1 MKKIVFT
8 GGGTAGHIMPNL
20 ALIDEL
26 KNKAKVYYIGSNGME
41 KEIITKT
48 DIPFYEISSVKFK
61 RSLSFSNLLIP
72 FKLLKAI
79 KQSKKILKELKPDVI
94 FNKGGYVSLPVV
106 FAGKQLKIK
115 IISHESDMTLGLA
128 NKLCKNK
135 SEIICT
141 SFEKTAES
149 LKNGLW
155 TGSPIRNQI
164 FKGNQE
170 NAKKLFKNFKPNP
183 TILVVG
189 GSLGSKT
196 INENIVKCLDNLKEY
211 NIIHLVGKNN
221 LTGIKKNNYVE
232 LEFSN
237 NIEDLY
243 ALADLVISRAGSNVI
258 NEILALNKLNLLIPL
273 SKKASRGDQILNA
286 NYFKE
291 KGYSNVLYEENLTPT
306 TLINSIKQTFL
317 NKNKY
322 LKNMKNTNTKLA
334 NKKIIELLLK

>member
-26 KNKAKVYYIGSNGME
+26 KTTAKVYYIGSNGME

-135 SEIICT
+135 SEILCT
-141 SFEKTAES
+141 SF
-149 LKNGLW
+149 
-155 TGSPIRNQI
+155 
-164 FKGNQE
+164 
-170 NAKKLFKNFKPNP
+170 
-183 TILVVG
+183 
-189 GSLGSKT
+189 
-196 INENIVKCLDNLKEY
+196 
-211 NIIHLVGKNN
+211 
-221 LTGIKKNNYVE
+221 
-232 LEFSN
+232 
-237 NIEDLY
+237 
-243 ALADLVISRAGSNVI
+243 
-258 NEILALNKLNLLIPL
+258 
-273 SKKASRGDQILNA
+273 
-286 NYFKE
+286 
-291 KGYSNVLYEENLTPT
+291 
-306 TLINSIKQTFL
+306 
-317 NKNKY
+317 
-322 LKNMKNTNTKLA
+322 
-334 NKKIIELLLK
+334 